1 MQRSPITPEGYTRL
15 VKDLKHHK
23 EVLRPSVIK
32 ELEVAR
38 AHGDL
43 SENAEYDYAKDKQ
56 GMIEAR
62 ISDLESTVAL
72 AEVIDV
78 TRMTPSDRVIFGATI
93 EIYDADNDEEFE
105 YRIVG
110 RLEADAKIGKISFN
124 SPIGKALLGRSTGD
138 EVQVQTPRGVRNLEV
153 LNVRYE

>member
-1 MQRSPITPEGYTRL
+1 MNRSPITPEGYLKL
-15 VKDLKHHK
+15 VQDLKHHK
-23 EVLRPSVIK
+23 QVLRPSVIQ

-62 ISDLESTVAL
+62 ISDLESTIAL

-78 TRMTPSDRVIFGATI
+78 TKMTVSDRVIFGATI
-93 EIYDADNDEEFE
+93 EIYDTDMDREME

-110 RLEADAKIGKISFN
+110 RLEADAKVGKISFN
-124 SPIGKALLGRSTGD
+124 SPIGKSLLGRSMGD
-138 EVQVQTPRGVRNLEV
+138 EIQVETPRGVRSLEI

>member
-1 MQRSPITPEGYTRL
+1 
-15 VKDLKHHK
+15 
-23 EVLRPSVIK
+23 
-32 ELEVAR
+32 
-38 AHGDL
+38 
-43 SENAEYDYAKDKQ
+43 
-56 GMIEAR
+56 MIEAR